1 MKKLFALILAL
12 AMVLCLAACNGNSDP
27 TDSPSAGN
35 ESPSP
40 ENPGEVKM
48 TDGRYFL
55 DVSGMKCF
63 IHFYEDGT
71 YYALYFDG
79 SVTEAGTWE
88 LVDKEF
94 EYISDPGPDGDHN
107 TPEDNVN
114 ATAPQVVVFTSYKTG
129 TPVEVAYV
137 DDQLVDMS
145 LGGMANHRTLAHEPD
160 YAYNPNVDEIPIQ
173 LYVFYA
179 NNDIGSNLILNHNK
193 AFEDLTGDMYND
205 GTWELTGPG
214 VYGLTYSDGT
224 EATLTV
230 ANDGKSAVLA
240 KADGTDLTVRD
251 DYHEGGDTIAK
262 VMSLRAED
270 VQVGLPMGVALRL
283 DGYSDGTC
291 KLIIEIAQ
299 IGAELEADTGTF
311 EVSEAMRPTFHLTTL
326 GDIEGEPDYAGA
338 SESGIPFTV
347 HLTGTVSPEF
357 NGAETPMELDTDV
370 TGLYNPNAAP
380 EESAP
385 TVVASFR
392 ADDAQ
397 VGLPMGVGLRLDCY
411 SDNTAVLIVEIAQIG
426 EELEAD
432 KGTYEVSETMAFTF
446 TFDNAGTV
454 SGAPDYATATQ
465 TGIDVNVAYK
475 ADVEVEFSGTATPL
489 AIDSPLTGTYS
500 IA

>member
-12 AMVLCLAACNGNSDP
+12 AMVLCLAACNGSSDP

-35 ESPSP
+35 ESSSP

-55 DVSGMKCF
+55 DVNGMKCF

-88 LVDKEF
+88 LVDKDF
-94 EYISDPGPDGDHN
+94 EYISDPGPDNDHN

-114 ATAPQVVVFTSYKTG
+114 ATASQVVVFTSYKTG
-129 TPVEVAYV
+129 VPVEVAYV

-145 LGGMANHRTLAHEPD
+145 LGGMANHRTLTHESD
-160 YAYNPNVDEIPIQ
+160 YAYNPSVDELPIQ

-179 NNDIGSNLILNHNK
+179 NNDIGSNLILNHNRV
-193 AFEDLTGDMYND
+193 FEDLTGDMYND

-214 VYGLTYSDGT
+214 VYGLTYSDGAK
-224 EATLTV
+224 ATLTV

-240 KADGTDLTVRD
+240 KADGTEITVRD
-251 DYHEGGDTIAK
+251 DYHEGSDAIAK
-262 VMSLRAED
+262 VMSLRAEG
-270 VQVGLPMGVALRL
+270 VQVGLPMSVALRL

-291 KLIIEIAQ
+291 KLIVEIAQ
-299 IGAELEADTGTF
+299 ISTELEADTGTF
-311 EVSEAMRPTFHLTTL
+311 EVNAAMRPTFHLAAL
-326 GDIEGEPDYAGA
+326 GDIEGEPDYGGA

-347 HLTGTVSPEF
+347 HLVGTVNPEF
-357 NGAETPMELDTDV
+357 NGSATPMELDTDV

-385 TVVASFR
+385 TVVATFR
-392 ADDAQ
+392 VDDAQ
-397 VGLPMGVGLRLDCY
+397 VGLPMGVGLRIDCY
-411 SDNTAVLIVEIAQIG
+411 SDNTAVLIVEVAQIG
-426 EELEAD
+426 QELEAD

-446 TFDNAGTV
+446 TFENAGAV
-454 SGAPDYATATQ
+454 SGTPDYATATT

-475 ADVEVEFSGTATPL
+475 ADVEVEFGGASTPL
-489 AIDSPLTGTYS
+489 SIDSTLSGTYS
-500 IA
+500 AA